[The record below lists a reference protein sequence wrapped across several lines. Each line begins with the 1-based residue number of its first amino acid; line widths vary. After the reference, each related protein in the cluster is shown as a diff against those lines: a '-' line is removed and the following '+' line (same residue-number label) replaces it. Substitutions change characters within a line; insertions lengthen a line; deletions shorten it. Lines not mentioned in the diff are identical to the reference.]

1 MTGSTNSRCVTRK
14 NASPKMTTGRPFIP
28 MFARGFVVSR
38 GIRAFFEHSQD
49 AQRRFNLRHGLGR
62 RERMQR
68 ARVAF
73 VGAVLGSCVGVAGFA
88 YIGFVLA
95 TRPLHSG
102 LTADFVA
109 AIVLWLAG
117 LVVAQSGTI
126 LRRRWR
132 RDYIGREAAVSW
144 ISRNRNARVRVDGVP
159 YWAFVRDEVHRGDRV
174 LLQAAEVDGIPV
186 RADFVAVRAPPGGS
200 DPHA

>member
-1 MTGSTNSRCVTRK
+1 
-14 NASPKMTTGRPFIP
+14 
-28 MFARGFVVSR
+28 
-38 GIRAFFEHSQD
+38 
-49 AQRRFNLRHGLGR
+49 
-62 RERMQR
+62 MQR

-73 VGAVLGSCVGVAGFA
+73 VGAVLGSCVGVAGLA

-95 TRPLHSG
+95 TRPSHSG

-117 LVVAQSGTI
+117 LVVAQFGTL
-126 LRRRWR
+126 LRLRWR
-132 RDYIGREAAVSW
+132 RDYIGREAVVSW

-159 YWAFVRDEVHRGDRV
+159 YWAFARDEVHRGDRV

-186 RADFVAVRAPPGGS
+186 RADFVAVRATPRLLIHTPE
-200 DPHA
+200 

>member
-1 MTGSTNSRCVTRK
+1 
-14 NASPKMTTGRPFIP
+14 MTTGRPFIP

-109 AIVLWLAG
+109 AFILWLTD
-117 LVVAQSGTI
+117 LVVPLAFAI
-126 LRRRWR
+126 LRRRR
-132 RDYIGREAAVSW
+132 RRY
-144 ISRNRNARVRVDGVP
+144 N
-159 YWAFVRDEVHRGDRV
+159 V
-174 LLQAAEVDGIPV
+174 LSA
-186 RADFVAVRAPPGGS
+186 
-200 DPHA
+200 